1 MVVSASHRTEIF
13 VRKLGRSWELVLS
26 WRRPSQETFPKHGAE
41 TGGFVRFVSLQYN
54 SLIKNLG
61 QIQMSPPPRIAAR
74 QAAALL
80 IGMSM
85 SGVAFPWP
93 STLSVATVRA
103 DEGVNS
109 RSTTPAQ
116 KSALPASR
124 FSDAVVAKA
133 DKILLNIG
141 LRRSGNSLQC
151 TEAAE
156 LSRLLSD
163 LARSRRELRLQQ
175 QVLTASQGKLTAFEN
190 ELDQLQRQDGQLNL
204 ELARIAGLD
213 VAKNNRIVALINA
226 TRSQIGQLHKQR
238 AAHEKDLQAMRAQV
252 NTAEHQYAGSVF
264 QVRKRCDALEQTINT
279 HLQDGQVRIALDVVH
294 ANFAVPVE
302 IDADQIIRAV
312 ESRLR
317 DFEKEVF
324 HEKITLESSHSGA
337 LFTMV
342 SVNQQ
347 SVRMIVDSGATL
359 TTLPADAAAELQVIV
374 PDNAPIIRMQLAN
387 GQQISGRR
395 IVLASVRVGQFEAK
409 DVDAVVLEPIAQ
421 RAEPL
426 LGLSYL
432 DRYKFELDSSGKTLG
447 LLRVDESEGT
457 IAKNR

>member
-1 MVVSASHRTEIF
+1 
-13 VRKLGRSWELVLS
+13 
-26 WRRPSQETFPKHGAE
+26 
-41 TGGFVRFVSLQYN
+41 
-54 SLIKNLG
+54 
-61 QIQMSPPPRIAAR
+61 MSPPPRTAAR

-80 IGMSM
+80 IGMSVA
-85 SGVAFPWP
+85 GVATPWLGP
-93 STLSVATVRA
+93 SWLAAVSA
-103 DEGVNS
+103 DEGADSARTVPSQN
-109 RSTTPAQ
+109 
-116 KSALPASR
+116 SALPAIR
-124 FSDAVVAKA
+124 FPEAVVAKA
-133 DKILLNIG
+133 DKILLNVG
-141 LRRSGNSLQC
+141 LRRSGNSLQS
-151 TEAAE
+151 TDAAE
-156 LSRLLSD
+156 LSRSLSD
-163 LARSRRELRLQQ
+163 LARSRRELRLEQQ
-175 QVLTASQGKLTAFEN
+175 ALTASQAKLTSLEN
-190 ELDQLQRQDGQLNL
+190 ELDQLHHQDGQLNL

-226 TRSQIGQLHKQR
+226 TRVQIGQLHKQR
-238 AAHEKDLQAMRAQV
+238 ATHEKDLQATRSQV
-252 NTAEHQYAGSVF
+252 NTAEHKHAESVF
-264 QVRKRCDALEQTINT
+264 QVRKRCDDLEQTINAN
-279 HLQDGQVRIALDVVH
+279 LRDRQVRIALDVVH

-302 IDADQIIRAV
+302 IDADQIFRAV

-324 HEKITLESSHSGA
+324 HETIELESSHSGA

-347 SVRMIVDSGATL
+347 SVRMVIDSGATL
-359 TTLPADAAAELQVIV
+359 ITLPADAAAELQVVV

-409 DVDAVVLEPIAQ
+409 DVDAVVLEPISQ
-421 RAEPL
+421 RPEPL

-447 LLRVDESEGT
+447 LLRVDESDGT